1 MDEYRIE
8 ELAREA
14 GVPVRT
20 LRYYQERRLL
30 PPPRRQGR
38 VGWYSGAHLERLRLI
53 TRLLE
58 RGYRLDGIE
67 ELLAAADEGREVTE
81 LLGLAAAAGEPWAE
95 GRPAALT
102 AGELDELLGGQLDP
116 ELLAEAVELG
126 YIRVEGE
133 RYVIS
138 SARLLEATVELV
150 RAGIPLR
157 SVLAVS
163 WELEAAFDRMAF
175 AVFQLARTHLVDS
188 EDVAETVDRLRPVV
202 RAVADEHFGR
212 AMDRRIRAELDRWS
226 GSE

>member
-30 PPPRRQGR
+30 PPPRRRGR
-38 VGWYSGAHLERLRLI
+38 VGWYSAAHLERLKLI

-81 LLGLAAAAGEPWAE
+81 LLGLAAAAEEPWAE
-95 GRPAALT
+95 GRPARLT
-102 AGELDELLGGQLDP
+102 AEELDELLGGQFTP

-126 YIRVEGE
+126 YIRVEGDG
-133 RYVIS
+133 YVIS

-175 AVFQLARTHLVDS
+175 AVLQLARTHLVDA
-188 EDVAETVDRLRPVV
+188 EDLAATVSRLKPVV
-202 RAVADEHFGR
+202 RAAADEHFGR
-212 AMDRRIRAELDRWS
+212 AMDRRIKAELERWP
-226 GSE
+226 GRD

>member
-1 MDEYRIE
+1 VDEYRIE

-30 PPPRRQGR
+30 PPPRRRGR
-38 VGWYSGAHLERLRLI
+38 VGWYSAAHLERLKLI

-81 LLGLAAAAGEPWAE
+81 LLGLAAAAEEPWAE
-95 GRPAALT
+95 GRPARLT
-102 AGELDELLGGQLDP
+102 AEELDELLGGQFTP

-126 YIRVEGE
+126 YIRVEGDG
-133 RYVIS
+133 YVIS

-175 AVFQLARTHLVDS
+175 AVLQLARTHLVEA
-188 EDVAETVDRLRPVV
+188 EDLAATVGRLKPVV

-212 AMDRRIRAELDRWS
+212 AMDRRIKAELDRWS
-226 GSE
+226 GRD

>member
-1 MDEYRIE
+1 VDEYRIE

-38 VGWYSGAHLERLRLI
+38 VGWYSAAHLERLRLI
-53 TRLLE
+53 ARLLE

-67 ELLAAADEGREVTE
+67 ELLAAADQGREVTE

-95 GRPAALT
+95 GRPSSVT
-102 AGELDELLGGQLDP
+102 AEELDGLLGGQLTP

-126 YIRVEGE
+126 YVRVEGD

-138 SARLLEATVELV
+138 STRLLETTVELV

-157 SVLAVS
+157 AVLAVS
-163 WELEAAFDRMAF
+163 WELEASFDRMAF
-175 AVFQLARTHLVDS
+175 AFFQLARTHLVDS
-188 EDVAETVDRLRPVV
+188 EDLTETVGRLRPVV

-212 AMDRRIRAELDRWS
+212 AMDRRIHAELDRWS
-226 GSE
+226 SPD